1 MKNMHDL
8 TINKIAIL
16 NKIKGTVLY
25 MSMTNFNDYANYNNM
40 ERVSSYSYQ
49 VDTDKIKQR
58 ILQADR
64 DRAANHHQSDSVDI
78 SDEGLNALKE
88 KMSTIEHIG
97 QAGEIKELASLSSG
111 AYGIMNDFEK
121 IMSELNGDFEKEKG
135 TKTNTFDSYV
145 NKMAAAY
152 QLMKERIE
160 EKYTMP
166 DKQKEYYAAEDG
178 SMQELTEE
186 KELEMLDKAY
196 ETHSS
201 FMATSTQIW
210 SELQDFKAQTVYH
223 SNGTETEE
231 STTKKQN
238 KDIKEQAYNAF
249 MSAINEENTGLLKQK
264 EGNLNKLHLNLEI
277 SSSTKNI
284 LNGIWDYYANIK

>member
-8 TINKIAIL
+8 TINKIAIP
-16 NKIKGTVLY
+16 NKMKGTVLC
-25 MSMTNFNDYANYNNM
+25 MSMTNFNDYTNYNNL

-58 ILQADR
+58 ILQPDK
-64 DRAANHHQSDSVDI
+64 DRAANHHQNDSVDI

-88 KMSTIEHIG
+88 KISSIGHIG
-97 QAGEIKELASLSSG
+97 QAGGMKELASISSG
-111 AYGIMNDFEK
+111 AYGVMNEFEK
-121 IMSELNGDFEKEKG
+121 IMSELDGEFEKEEG

-178 SMQELTEE
+178 SMQELTKE

-210 SELQDFKAQTVYH
+210 SELQDFKTQTVYH
-223 SNGTETEE
+223 SSGTETDA
-231 STTKKQN
+231 SATKKQN
-238 KDIKEQAYNAF
+238 TDIKEQAYNAF
-249 MSAINEENTGLLKQK
+249 ISAINKENIGLLKQK
-264 EGNLNKLHLNLEI
+264 QGDLNNLHLNLGI
-277 SSSTKNI
+277 SSSTRNI
-284 LNGIWDYYANIK
+284 LNGIWDYYANIR